1 MPVEVLGDVRAV
13 DEATFAEVCFR
24 VMGRV
29 FSVLNEMGAFFW
41 SSENSNHSGRLDR
54 KNHGVEQKQ
63 EIVRRKC
70 APVFESR

>member
-24 VMGRV
+24 VMGCV
-29 FSVLNEMGAFFW
+29 FSVRNEMGPFFG
-41 SSENSNHSGRLDR
+41 SSKYSNHAGRLDR
-54 KNHGVEQKQ
+54 KNHRVEQKQ

-70 APVFESR
+70 TQVFESR